1 MKNNMER
8 KSGAAV
14 RAWLAVILLA
24 TGCTENQRARSFGGT
39 STHELPPNS
48 KLVTAT
54 WKQDDLWMLT
64 RPMHTNDTAET
75 YEFRE
80 SSSFGLME
88 GKVIIKERR

>member
-1 MKNNMER
+1 MKC
-8 KSGAAV
+8 KSGATV
-14 RAWLAVILLA
+14 RCSAWLAVILLV
-24 TGCTENQRARSFGGT
+24 TGCTENRRARLYGGT
-39 STHELPPNS
+39 STQELPLNS

-54 WKQDDLWMLT
+54 WKQDNLWLLT

-88 GKVIIKERR
+88 GRVIIKERR